1 MTRDLDQ
8 CCGMSW
14 ERKVVEVAEGRN
26 VDGKSR
32 GGLLTKLGLY
42 TLAFGSEAS
51 EQVVRCWGV
60 VCATNICESSLMRRW
75 TPGTGVLQVRRGR
88 FENLYCA
95 WVETFCIFSPIRG
108 L

>member
-1 MTRDLDQ
+1 MTRGLDK

-14 ERKVVEVAEGRN
+14 ERKVVEVEEGRN

-51 EQVVRCWGV
+51 E
-60 VCATNICESSLMRRW
+60 
-75 TPGTGVLQVRRGR
+75 
-88 FENLYCA
+88 
-95 WVETFCIFSPIRG
+95 
-108 L
+108 